1 MDIPLNSIDMF
12 SNKVVIITGST
23 QGIGLTTAE
32 LLARKGARLVIN
44 SRSPEKVETA
54 LRSIKTLT
62 PHVVGLAGDVSNYN
76 FCMELAQ
83 LAIATYGRI
92 DILINNAG
100 VASSGQVKDSVP
112 TAFEKVVSINLMGS
126 IYPTMACMT
135 EIQKQKGSILFVAS
149 VAGIVGLPSYSAY
162 AATKR
167 AIVSLAESLRIE
179 LTDDNV
185 FVGVNYPG
193 FTENDE
199 RKTIVKANG
208 EETLLEKRNN
218 VKAVSRERTAGKI
231 IEQLERR
238 KFRMYSSL
246 SAKSVQ
252 WMYRLFPQLTL
263 RILKYNRAKINAMN

>member
-1 MDIPLNSIDMF
+1 MF
-12 SNKVVIITGST
+12 SDKVIIITGST
-23 QGIGLTTAE
+23 QGIGLKTAE
-32 LLARKGARLVIN
+32 LLAHKGARLVIN

-54 LRSIKTLT
+54 LRYLKDHTAY
-62 PHVVGLAGDVSNYN
+62 VVGLAGDISKYD
-76 FCMELAQ
+76 FCLELAQ
-83 LAIATYGRI
+83 HAIANFGRI
-92 DILINNAG
+92 DMLINNAG
-100 VASSGQVKDSVP
+100 VASSGQVKDCVP
-112 TAFEKVVSINLMGS
+112 SAFEKVVSINLMGS

-135 EIQKQKGSILFVAS
+135 EIRKQKGSILFVAS

-167 AIVSLAESLRIE
+167 AIVSLAESLQIE
-179 LTDDNV
+179 LTDDGV

-199 RKTIVKANG
+199 RKTIVKAND
-208 EETLLEKRNN
+208 EETLLEKRNK
-218 VKAVSRERTAGKI
+218 VKAVSREKTAGKI

-252 WMYRLFPQLTL
+252 WMYRLFPQITL
-263 RILKYNRAKINAMN
+263 GILKYNRAKINAMN

>member
-1 MDIPLNSIDMF
+1 MF
-12 SNKVVIITGST
+12 SDKVIIITGST
-23 QGIGLTTAE
+23 QGIGLKTAE
-32 LLARKGARLVIN
+32 LLAHKGARLVIN

-54 LRSIKTLT
+54 LRYLKDHTAF
-62 PHVVGLAGDVSNYN
+62 VVGLAGDISKYD
-76 FCMELAQ
+76 FCLELAQ
-83 LAIATYGRI
+83 HAIANFGRI
-92 DILINNAG
+92 DMLINNAG

-112 TAFEKVVSINLMGS
+112 SAFEKVVSINLMGS

-135 EIQKQKGSILFVAS
+135 EIRKQKGSILFVAS

-167 AIVSLAESLRIE
+167 AIVSFAESLQIE

-208 EETLLEKRNN
+208 EETLLEKRNK
-218 VKAVSRERTAGKI
+218 VKAVSREKTAGKI

-252 WMYRLFPQLTL
+252 WMYRLFPQITL
-263 RILKYNRAKINAMN
+263 GILKYNRAKINAMN